1 MPFKPEEHRMVSSKS
16 FSEYRVGDSYK
27 APSRTITE
35 GIFAAFQAASG
46 DNAPL
51 HYDLE
56 FCKSIGHGALYSHG
70 FMTLIQS
77 VIGATPLAHE
87 LGDDLI
93 GFIEQSS
100 KFLKPVYKGDTLY
113 TEFTISELL
122 PSDTTGVMCLSVFIY
137 NHKSEMVLSG
147 TQKYLIKL

>member
-1 MPFKPEEHRMVSSKS
+1 
-16 FSEYRVGDSYK
+16 
-27 APSRTITE
+27 
-35 GIFAAFQAASG
+35 
-46 DNAPL
+46 
-51 HYDLE
+51 
-56 FCKSIGHGALYSHG
+56 
-70 FMTLIQS
+70 MTLIQS

-122 PSDTTGVMCLSVFIY
+122 PSDTTGVMCLLVFIY